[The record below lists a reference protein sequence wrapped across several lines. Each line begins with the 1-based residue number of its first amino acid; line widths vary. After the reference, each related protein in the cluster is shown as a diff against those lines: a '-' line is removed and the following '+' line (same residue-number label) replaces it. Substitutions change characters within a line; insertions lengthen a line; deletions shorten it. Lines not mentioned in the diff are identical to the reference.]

1 MAGNL
6 VTNPSFESGG
16 TGWTLGHALVTD
28 AYGGRTGDYA
38 CYVYAWRQF
47 VGDPLQSGEAYQD
60 VTVEPGDI
68 LVVSVYA
75 RLARGNVTAILA
87 ASNPTASKQR
97 NIDEQ
102 VVGDEWTKLSGS
114 FVARGSSITVNLRL
128 GNIQSAASGDAVLFD
143 DVEVIVVPITKT
155 IRDAIVSDLQD
166 ISTANGYETDLVE
179 VGTEPKRREEVRVP
193 AVYLVPEQGG
203 VAELETLSNGQGEAI
218 QRIAVDCLVRS
229 STPHDD
235 AIKLLDDVRNAVERS
250 DGATLAVNGVES
262 VQVVEWSEVMTSE
275 DVGDQWG
282 IITATIEVAY
292 VYSRGSA

>member
-1 MAGNL
+1 MANL
-6 VTNPSFESGG
+6 VTNPSFESGA
-16 TGWTLGHALVTD
+16 TGWSLDHALVTD
-28 AYGGRTGDYA
+28 AYGGHDGDNA
-38 CYVYAWRQF
+38 CYVYAWRRF
-47 VGDPLQSGEAYQD
+47 IGDPLRSGEAYQD
-60 VTVEPGDI
+60 VAVDPGDI
-68 LVVSVYA
+68 VVVSAYA
-75 RLARGNVTAILA
+75 RLVRGPVTAVLA
-87 ASNPTASKQR
+87 ARNPAAYALETL
-97 NIDEQ
+97 DEQ
-102 VVGDEWTKLSGS
+102 AVDADWVQLSGS
-114 FVARGSSITVNLRL
+114 LVARGSSITVDLRL
-128 GNIQSAASGDAVLFD
+128 GNLTAAASGDAVLFD
-143 DVEVIVVPITKT
+143 SVEVVVVPITKT

-179 VGTEPKRREEVRVP
+179 VGTEPKRREEVRAP

-203 VAELETLSNGQGEAI
+203 VAELETLSNGQGAAI
-218 QRIAVDCLVRS
+218 QRIAVDCFVRS